1 MCGIVRF
8 NEFFRQ
14 CGAGWKAF
22 QKATQLAEWLTRW
35 QDDGGLEPREWADK
49 RGKSV
54 RKRRRPLLRF
64 ASTWQKRWGK
74 TASGSGTLQNQNLTG
89 VTYLLGEGGA
99 AASPVGRR
107 KEGKKVNEGNV
118 AVLEGT
124 AGEASITATAG
135 SPAGEGRGGGCAQRR
150 RESR

>member
-1 MCGIVRF
+1 MEDWNRGNGRI
-8 NEFFRQ
+8 NEGNLFANGEGLCFDSLGVGERD
-14 CGAGWKAF
+14 
-22 QKATQLAEWLTRW
+22 LAEPEL
-35 QDDGGLEPREWADK
+35 DGRYIPP
-49 RGKSV
+49 V
-54 RKRRRPLLRF
+54 R
-64 ASTWQKRWGK
+64 
-74 TASGSGTLQNQNLTG
+74 
-89 VTYLLGEGGA
+89 
-99 AASPVGRR
+99 RR